1 LITLITFWLYVTLRL
16 EKDGTTDK
24 GKLAV
29 MLGRKATEPSQSAGC
44 VAKEVRKGNK

>member
-1 LITLITFWLYVTLRL
+1 MLYLLL

-29 MLGRKATEPSQSAGC
+29 MLGRKATAPHPDD
-44 VAKEVRKGNK
+44 